1 MGKNDIKTTNPWTS
15 IVKGENIAQ
24 CDKDKF
30 PKNKS
35 AQQYA
40 DEINGKNGDVEL
52 TFECLPEPFN
62 GNPDSKVYCLNKN
75 PGKPD
80 ACFKGDTAFDR
91 ATMDNLQL
99 KSKNCFWAENILNRC
114 GKQHA
119 GVVWRSNRTKE
130 LEKIL
135 GCHPD
140 IFFIEFFPYHSSKGF
155 NVPDYLPSYDFTNE
169 LIEQAM
175 KDNKMII
182 IMREKNRWLKR
193 IKGLASYHNLYTL
206 KSPQCGYLTLKN
218 IVRIDKN
225 GIEHHLSENE
235 VKIFFKL

>member
-1 MGKNDIKTTNPWTS
+1 MALKNMKTANPWTN
-15 IVKGENIAQ
+15 IVKGENIAD

-40 DEINGKNGDVEL
+40 DEINGKYTDVEL
-52 TFECLPEPFN
+52 TFDCLPEPFS
-62 GNPDSKVYCLNKN
+62 GNPESKVYCLNKN

-80 ACFKGDTAFDR
+80 ACFKGDVAFDN

-99 KSKNCFWAENILNRC
+99 KSKSCFWAENILNRC

-119 GVVWRSNRTKE
+119 GVEWRSKRTKA

-135 GCHPD
+135 GGHPD

-155 NVPDYLPSYDFTNE
+155 YFPSHLPSYDFTDE
-169 LIEQAM
+169 LIRQAM
-175 KDNKMII
+175 RENKIII
-182 IMREKNRWLKR
+182 IMREKVRWLKR
-193 IKGLASYHNLYTL
+193 IKELANYSNLYTL
-206 KSPQCGYLTLKN
+206 KSPQSGYLTPKN

-225 GIEHHLSENE
+225 GIKHHLSDAEIKNY
-235 VKIFFKL
+235 FKL